1 MAQPTSEI
9 KAKTLDE
16 VIREMTPFAIYAAI
30 PIIITISIAFIF
42 GSTVQ

>member
-1 MAQPTSEI
+1 MSQPASEV
-9 KAKTLDE
+9 KAKNLEE